1 MTLSRFRN
9 QILWM
14 LAAATLSAA
23 ISSDAAE
30 PARVHSLTIEG
41 NEHFSDRELGRVTTL
56 TPRRLRKKPRFQ
68 HPVLLSDINALITLY
83 ESEGYL
89 DVRIA
94 DRRLTYNA
102 DSSRVDVALQLEEG
116 PRTVVQQLAVD
127 GVEVYDDSTIAA
139 RMRLQTGRA
148 FRQRDLLRDRSRLQ
162 ALYAEDARIDTRI
175 RYEAVVDSAGG
186 ARVHFDIDEGP
197 PVRLADVRLEGLEKT
212 RPYVVMRE
220 IPMQTG
226 DLLRHS
232 DLNKTQTAVFSTGLF
247 RSVLVRPAADSSGHA
262 TRGDA
267 IRGDAIRD
275 MTIIVRERD
284 TGALDLGAGYGS
296 FERFRVGASLAQ
308 TNWSGRGLRFGANG
322 RVSRL
327 LRTTEGVFTFPFV
340 LGVRVALDG
349 RLYYTWER
357 NPEAAFRTRSRGFE
371 TTFSYQARNRWV
383 ADVAYNLQ
391 RVRFQRDEALYEP
404 ARTTSSVSLGLRRDT
419 RDNPLDTQDGNY
431 IRTRLE
437 VAGGLLG
444 GASHFSRASVEF
456 MAFRRVLGCVL
467 GVHTQ
472 VSGIDAFGDVSRVA
486 EYEQFYLGG
495 DRSVRG
501 YARGE
506 IGADRIGE
514 IAFNGQLDL
523 RLPIGTHGLVLF
535 TDAGQVWSGFP
546 DIAID
551 DLRRANG
558 IGLRYASRFGMIRTD
573 VAVAD
578 APGSLAQNLAIYF
591 GVGQAF

>member
-1 MTLSRFRN
+1 MTRSRSN
-9 QILWM
+9 SQALWM
-14 LAAATLSAA
+14 LAAASLAAAIPASAA
-23 ISSDAAE
+23 G
-30 PARVHSLTIEG
+30 PARVQSMTIEG
-41 NEHFSDRELGRVTTL
+41 NAHFSDRALGRVMTL
-56 TPRRLRKKPRFQ
+56 TPRRLRKKPRYQ
-68 HPVLLSDINALITLY
+68 HPALLSDIHALITLY
-83 ESEGYL
+83 EGEGYL
-89 DVRIA
+89 DARIA
-94 DRRLTYNA
+94 DRRLTYSA
-102 DSSRVDVALQLEEG
+102 DSSRVDIALQLEEG
-116 PRTVVQQLAVD
+116 PRTVVEQFAID
-127 GVEVYDDSTIAA
+127 GVEAYDDSTIAT
-139 RMRLQTGRA
+139 RMRLQVGRA
-148 FRQRDLLRDRSRLQ
+148 FRRRDLLRDRSRLQ

-175 RYEAVVDSAGG
+175 RYEAVVESAAA
-186 ARVHFDIDEGP
+186 ARVRFHIDEGP
-197 PVRLADVRLEGLEKT
+197 PIRLADVRLEGLEKT

-220 IPMQTG
+220 VRMQTG

-247 RSVLVRPAADSSGHA
+247 RSVLVRPAADSSGQL
-262 TRGDA
+262 T
-267 IRGDAIRD
+267 RD
-275 MTIIVRERD
+275 MTIVVRERA
-284 TGALDLGAGYGS
+284 TGAFDLGGGYGS
-296 FERFRVGASLAQ
+296 FERFRVVASLAQ
-308 TNWSGRGLRFGANG
+308 TNWAGRGLRFGANG

-327 LRTTEGVFTFPFV
+327 LRTTEGVFTSPYV

-357 NPEAAFRTRSRGFE
+357 NPKAAFRTRSRGFE